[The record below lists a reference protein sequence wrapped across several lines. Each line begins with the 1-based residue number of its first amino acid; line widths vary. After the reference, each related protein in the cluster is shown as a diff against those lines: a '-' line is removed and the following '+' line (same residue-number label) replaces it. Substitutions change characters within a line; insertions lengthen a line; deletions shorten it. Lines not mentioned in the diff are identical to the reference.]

1 MADNN
6 SKQSSLYGN
15 YQSWVQRNGFA
26 DWALALIW
34 IVVAFGLFQLV
45 GGIVGGLLVISEY
58 GATPNPAEMQALL
71 GQHPDLLIIGNSIGQ
86 VLVMGLGTWFITK
99 LHTSGETQLSF
110 LRFNADKNTPKNIG
124 LAVILIFVIQPTIMF
139 LAWINSFLPVPE
151 FFTQMQNTQMK
162 MIESLLTSDLTIWVM
177 LFHVAVVPAI
187 CEELLY
193 RGYVM
198 RSFQK
203 NWGILAAIIVSGL
216 LFGMYHVQLSNL
228 LPLATL
234 GIVFAFLTWTSKSV
248 YPAIVAHFVNNA
260 GSVVMGKYYPESA
273 FAKIAPE
280 TLPPIF
286 VVIPSLLFSGFI
298 VYFIYKKYTINTA

>member
-1 MADNN
+1 M
-6 SKQSSLYGN
+6 
-15 YQSWVQRNGFA
+15 
-26 DWALALIW
+26 ALIW
-34 IVVAFGLFQLV
+34 IVVAFGLFQLI

-58 GATPNPAEMQALL
+58 GASPNPAEMQSLL
-71 GQHPDLLIIGNSIGQ
+71 SQHPDLLIIGNSIGQ
-86 VLVMGLGTWFITK
+86 VLVMGLGTWLITK
-99 LHTSGETQLSF
+99 LHTSGKTQLSF
-110 LRFNADKNTPKNIG
+110 LRFNADGNTPKNIG
-124 LAVILIFVIQPTIMF
+124 LAVILIFAIQPTIMF

-151 FFTQMQNTQMK
+151 FFTQMQDTQMQ
-162 MIESLLTSDLTIWVM
+162 MIESLLTSDLTAWLI

-198 RSFQK
+198 RAFQK
-203 NWGILAAIIVSGL
+203 SWGIWAAIIFSGL

-228 LPLATL
+228 LPLAML
-234 GIVFAFLTWTSKSV
+234 GMVFAFLTWTSKSI

-280 TLPPIF
+280 TLPSMTA
-286 VVIPSLLFSGFI
+286 VIPSLLFSGFI
-298 VYFIYKKYTINTA
+298 VYFMYRKHTKNTA